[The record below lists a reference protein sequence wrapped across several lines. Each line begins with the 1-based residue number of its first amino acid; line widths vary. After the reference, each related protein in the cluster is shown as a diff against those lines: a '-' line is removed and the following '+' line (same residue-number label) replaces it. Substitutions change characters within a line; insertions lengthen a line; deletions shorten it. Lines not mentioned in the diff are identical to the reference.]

1 MLETDIRKTF
11 EHNWNFDKDHT
22 TISGEKG
29 KILVIPVSL
38 QIFLAYVALS

>member
-11 EHNWNFDKDHT
+11 EHNWNFDEDHT
-22 TISGEKG
+22 TFSGKNW